1 MEAVALMR
9 RKEKNPV
16 ANPFLAPE
24 VRPSP
29 IQAPSQQ
36 DGGRF
41 EYEGA
46 PMPTGA
52 PAPANPVLR
61 LPLWMVSPR
70 VAPPRIPTVPLLQ
83 VVGLHGG
90 AGATTVAGLLGQGVV
105 DCGVGLDWLWTP
117 SAPVLLVARTHGHGL
132 DLVRRTGQQW
142 ASGGLNQIRILG
154 LVLVADLPN
163 LGAQKRPAESA
174 SRIFPVTWRLDWEEE
189 LRLNPGPPHPD
200 RLSSRMRRIRKSVL
214 AKAELASP
222 HIHHQQQQARS
233 S

>member
-9 RKEKNPV
+9 RKNNTTPHQ
-16 ANPFLAPE
+16 NPFLAPTAN
-24 VRPSP
+24 PAP
-29 IQAPSQQ
+29 LPAPSQQ
-36 DGGRF
+36 DRGQF

-46 PMPTGA
+46 PMPSGA

-70 VAPPRIPTVPLLQ
+70 VAPPRIPAMPLLQ

-90 AGATTVAGLLGQGVV
+90 AGATTVAGMLGNGVV
-105 DCGVGLDWLWTP
+105 DCGTGLDWLWT
-117 SAPVLLVARTHGHGL
+117 SQAPLLLVARTHARGL

-142 ASGGLNQIRILG
+142 ASGGLNQLRILG

-163 LGAQKRPAESA
+163 LGVQKRPAESA
-174 SRIFPVTWRLDWEEE
+174 SRIFPVTWRLDWEEN
-189 LRLNPGPPHPD
+189 LRLDPSPPHPD
-200 RLSSRMRRIRKSVL
+200 RLSSRMRRIRKNVL
-214 AKAELASP
+214 AKAQLASP
-222 HIHHQQQQARS
+222 HVHHQQARS